1 MNTTTPLTF
10 LSTSVSDTLTLGATI
25 GALLRRG
32 DIVLIAGDLG
42 AGKTHISKGIVAGTG
57 STDLVTSPTFVFI
70 NEYRTPLQLT
80 IFHVDLY
87 RIESPTALDSIGLA
101 DATAGSGICLIE
113 WAERDP
119 SLYQMPYLQ
128 IELQHQTETNRLI
141 RLSGVGARATA
152 LIHTLHQHPPLVRHL
167 GDSL

>member
-1 MNTTTPLTF
+1 MNTTAPLTF
-10 LSTSVSDTLTLGATI
+10 LSTSVADTLTLGVAI

-70 NEYRTPLQLT
+70 NEYRTPAQLI

-87 RIESPTALDSIGLA
+87 RIESREALDSIGLA
-101 DATAGSGICLIE
+101 DATNGSGICLIE

-119 SLYQMPYLQ
+119 SLYEMPHLQ
-128 IELQHQTETNRLI
+128 IELRHQTATNRLI
-141 RLSGVGARATA
+141 QLSGIGTRATT
-152 LIHTLHQHPPLVRHL
+152 LIHTLHQHPPLVHYP